1 MIRRFIVLFSLLPL
15 LVLTAAAQQEGN
27 PENWC
32 RGGSFP
38 KDSEVFSIGT
48 VKASKAY
55 FYNDYEDDCPT
66 SESCREKSYVVSGD
80 KVVVARNLKGFACSW
95 YISAKGTSTTGWIKS
110 SMLELTEADQKPKLS
125 AWLGEWKYADNSI
138 SLTQNKL
145 PGTLNVTGEA
155 FWKGLGDNI
164 HIGELDGLSEPKGN
178 LLKFGENATDE
189 YACKATI
196 HLVGS
201 FLVVADNM
209 YCGGANVTFT
219 GVYRKK
225 R

>member
-1 MIRRFIVLFSLLPL
+1 MIRRFVVLFSLLPL
-15 LVLTAAAQQEGN
+15 LVFAAAAQQEGN

-38 KDSEVFSIGT
+38 KDSDVFSVGT
-48 VKASKAY
+48 VKSSKAY
-55 FYNDYEDDCPT
+55 FYNDDADDCPI

-80 KVVVARNLKGFACSW
+80 KVVVARTFKGFACSW
-95 YISAKGTSTTGWIKS
+95 FISAKGTSTTGWIKS
-110 SMLELTEADQKPKLS
+110 SMLKITEADQKPKLS
-125 AWLGEWKYADNSI
+125 VWLGEWKYADNSI
-138 SLTQNKL
+138 SFTENKL
-145 PGTLNVTGEA
+145 HGTLNVTGNA

-164 HIGELDGLSEPKGN
+164 HIGELDGRAEPKGN
-178 LLKFGENATDE
+178 LLKFGESDTDE
-189 YACKATI
+189 YACKATM

-209 YCGGANVTFT
+209 NCGGANVTFS